1 MEESH
6 QGRGH
11 LGELMTAMPWWR
23 PAGHVAITIVLGC
36 AACGASAQDA
46 ASSYPEKPVRLI
58 DPFPP
63 GGGSGLVARLVGQKL
78 TETWSH
84 PFVVDNRGGA
94 GGSMGTDIAAK
105 SVPDGYTL
113 LIGTASAMVINPHM
127 SAAPYDP
134 LRDFAPIVL
143 ATTIPLIIVVHPSI
157 PAKTLRELIALARA
171 QPGKLNFGSSG
182 NGTISHLAGE
192 LFKNL
197 TGAQIV
203 QVPYKGG
210 GPALIDLLGGQVQL
224 TFNKILLGVAASACG
239 KNPRAGGYRRQA
251 LTRRARG
258 ADCHRI
264 RRCRV
269 RSGAVERIF
278 CASAYAA
285 RHSGQ
290 AESRNGPGAVQSDI
304 RERLAGE
311 GAEVAGGSAER
322 FSAFVA
328 AEYTK
333 WGKVIREANIRSN

>member
-1 MEESH
+1 
-6 QGRGH
+6 
-11 LGELMTAMPWWR
+11 MTAMPWWR
-23 PAGHVAITIVLGC
+23 PAGHAAITIVLGC

-84 PFVVDNRGGA
+84 PVVVDNRGGA

-105 SVPDGYTL
+105 SVPDGYTI

-127 SAAPYDP
+127 LAAPYDP

-224 TFNKILLGVAASACG
+224 TFNNILSALPQVRAEKIRALAVTSARRSPAVPEVPTAIESGVAGYEVVQWNGFFAPART
-239 KNPRAGGYRRQA
+239 PRAIVVK
-251 LTRRARG
+251 LNRAMDQVL
-258 ADCHRI
+258 A
-264 RRCRV
+264 
-269 RSGAVERIF
+269 
-278 CASAYAA
+278 
-285 RHSGQ
+285 
-290 AESRNGPGAVQSDI
+290 QSDI

-322 FSAFVA
+322 FGAFVA
-328 AEYTK
+328 AEYGK